1 VVWQASGEHQG
12 PSSVIAIVCSE
23 WAVREPSAERMVQP
37 SGSKTI
43 RSVVRTNQGSSARVM
58 PGRSLRPRPASATQ
72 PSIPTARS
80 MLRMFPSRSA
90 WSVEHHVVDRRA
102 DDVAE
107 RAVAEG
113 RGVVPM
119 VRNPLTPEQIEAGW
133 RLGRLLRKARADRD
147 LDDVAH
153 AAGMSLVLRLPTS
166 AAPIDG
172 EALRP
177 LLNSSRSTCRSRA
190 IRPAR

>member
-1 VVWQASGEHQG
+1 
-12 PSSVIAIVCSE
+12 
-23 WAVREPSAERMVQP
+23 
-37 SGSKTI
+37 
-43 RSVVRTNQGSSARVM
+43 
-58 PGRSLRPRPASATQ
+58 
-72 PSIPTARS
+72 
-80 MLRMFPSRSA
+80 
-90 WSVEHHVVDRRA
+90 
-102 DDVAE
+102 
-107 RAVAEG
+107 
-113 RGVVPM
+113 M